1 MSDCAP
7 SAVSRVRT
15 RLIRVFPVVFQKE
28 AGTAAPVLTLK
39 QHDDDHDHVELADVI
54 KKKND
59 TLFHYT
65 TNK

>member
-1 MSDCAP
+1 MCLIVLRP
-7 SAVSRVRT
+7 LYRGYE
-15 RLIRVFPVVFQKE
+15 LIRVFPVVFQKE